1 MVLSECFVSW
11 KSTFDN
17 SLSWDV
23 DVKENVKDFVEGKY
37 IAIII
42 VIVLSPSPNSF
53 RTLSVRVTLCSVIQS
68 KWVLWSSLWRFYNWR
83 FWGFHR
89 WDCRNVR
96 VEKRA
101 IQHVPNHQEGPGLWS
116 SVGMLHRCMRS
127 SAHLK
132 MLKELFTQEWKSLL
146 KRCSKIVPLITSSLF
161 LQITSAADSEAIT
174 YQKLVK
180 GHAYSLTGAIEV
192 IYLSVFLFFW
202 EGGALTLLFR

>member
-68 KWVLWSSLWRFYNWR
+68 KWVL
-83 FWGFHR
+83 
-89 WDCRNVR
+89 
-96 VEKRA
+96 
-101 IQHVPNHQEGPGLWS
+101 
-116 SVGMLHRCMRS
+116 
-127 SAHLK
+127 
-132 MLKELFTQEWKSLL
+132 
-146 KRCSKIVPLITSSLF
+146 
-161 LQITSAADSEAIT
+161 
-174 YQKLVK
+174 
-180 GHAYSLTGAIEV
+180 
-192 IYLSVFLFFW
+192 
-202 EGGALTLLFR
+202 